1 MALFTLHQSTETQD
15 TAELSTD
22 CLRGIIHSASKVRV
36 HHLQLGTSP
45 QFSSRAR
52 DKIIMLKFLNL

>member
-45 QFSSRAR
+45 QFSSRGI
-52 DKIIMLKFLNL
+52 K